1 MKKYEELKL
10 VIKLFQEDIITSS
23 ISDNEE
29 NFITGES
36 IFSTDK

>member
-10 VIKLFQEDIITSS
+10 VIKLYQEDIITSS

-29 NFITGES
+29 NFISGES
-36 IFSTDK
+36 IFSTDR

>member
-1 MKKYEELKL
+1 MKKYEELEL

-29 NFITGES
+29 NFINGES
-36 IFSTDK
+36 IFSTDR